1 MSPGPVSSQPRLR
14 ASRVQLREL
23 TSRDLDALRGFVN
36 DPVVMRASSV
46 YAPVSDIQQEAWFR
60 SITAA
65 HNAVWFGIDDVR
77 APEPVLIGTCCLV
90 DLDWIGRTG
99 ELRIRIGARTAWGQG
114 FGQEA
119 CSLLIR
125 YGFDELN
132 LQRIGLRLWA
142 SNTRAQRLYERLGF
156 TQEGR
161 LRRAGFVNGK
171 AEDLIWMGLLR
182 DEWQREAPT

>member
-1 MSPGPVSSQPRLR
+1 MEPVSSPPRLR
-14 ASRVQLREL
+14 GNQIQLREL
-23 TSRDLDALRGFVN
+23 TSRDLEALRGFVN

-46 YAPVSDIQQEAWFR
+46 YAPVSDLQQQDWFR
-60 SITAA
+60 SVVAN
-65 HNAVWFGIDDVR
+65 HHAVWFGIEDVR
-77 APEPVLIGTCCLV
+77 APESVLVGTCCLV

-99 ELRIRIGARTAWGQG
+99 ELRIRIGARSAWGEG
-114 FGQEA
+114 LGKEA

-132 LQRIGLRLWA
+132 LQRIGLRLWG
-142 SNTRAQRLYERLGF
+142 SNTRAQRLYEGLGF

-171 AEDLIWMGLLR
+171 VEDLIWMGLLR
-182 DEWQREAPT
+182 DEWQAGIPA